1 MFTAHRRQ
9 SRLRRRA
16 AIALVGALCLT
27 SLSTASVHATS
38 APEAFKR
45 GGEVTIGINEPF
57 SGVCYTAAIAGPALS
72 ALSAVFEGLFTK
84 TAKGEPIG
92 LLASHAVPS
101 SDFTKWNIYLRPNIS
116 FTNGQPMNA
125 DAVIENLN
133 YWRGAKYQ
141 FPATNLWTLGGG
153 AASFANIIGL
163 RKIDDLTVGVDLFRP
178 QNDLPE
184 LLSFPS
190 TGLRAS
196 AQLAT
201 ANSCN
206 TVAIGT
212 GPFTVAS
219 ITSKDLVLQANPNY
233 WRRDPR
239 YPNTKLPF
247 LSKLTFSVAMEA
259 SQRAAAVRQGAFD
272 AAIFTGRTDNTF
284 IVDLEQRKSF
294 VNVYRS
300 PVHYYPSFFL
310 NQGNGGPF
318 SDLNA
323 RLAVTTCIDRVRFNS
338 VRMKGR
344 GQVPTSIVG
353 KENILYNPSGFTK
366 FDVKKSKEYVAAYL
380 AAHPDKTSLSF
391 NIPFEGA
398 AQSQNTAKFL
408 QATFAKCGI
417 TMNILTEEQAV
428 WATRAFN
435 VATGN
440 NLYDA
445 VFTGAI
451 TMTGAALNFPFLV
464 TNSFPADTTN
474 PLKMFRTTLGRVFN
488 LTKHTDTSIDDLLW
502 QARAASTPAKAKVAY
517 QAVTKKIQEQ
527 AIFTSVGN
535 FGWAY
540 VTNDKAK
547 LSAPGNL
554 VIKKGVPMVAV
565 GPSWMDWAGLSKG

>member
-1 MFTAHRRQ
+1 MFKTQKQRT
-9 SRLRRRA
+9 LRKRVA
-16 AIALVGALCLT
+16 SVLAGVICLS
-27 SLSTASVHATS
+27 SLSTASVAAAGS
-38 APEAFKR
+38 PEAVKR
-45 GGEVTIGINEPF
+45 GGEVTVGINEPF
-57 SGVCYTAAIAGPALS
+57 AGLCYTALVAGPALS
-72 ALSAVFEGLFTK
+72 AMSAVFEGLFTK
-84 TAKGEPIG
+84 TATGEPIG

-101 SDFTKWNIYLRPNIS
+101 GDFTKWNIYLRPNIS

-125 DAVIENLN
+125 DAVIENMN

-153 AASFANIIGL
+153 VAGFANIIGL

-201 ANSCN
+201 ANDCN
-206 TVAIGT
+206 SKAIGT
-212 GPFTVAS
+212 GPFTVVS
-219 ITSKDLVLQANPNY
+219 IRTGELVLEANPNY

-239 YPNTKLPF
+239 RPNTKLPY

-323 RLAVTTCIDRVRFNS
+323 RLAVTTCIDRARFNTI
-338 VRMKGR
+338 RMKGR
-344 GQVPTSIVG
+344 GEVPTSIVG
-353 KENILYNPSGFTK
+353 KENILYNPKGFTK
-366 FDVKKSKEYVAAYL
+366 FDVNKSKTYVAAYL
-380 AAHPDKTSLSF
+380 AANPGKTSLSF
-391 NIPFEGA
+391 NIPFEGS

-428 WATRAFN
+428 WAPRAYN
-435 VATGN
+435 VANGN
-440 NLYDA
+440 NFYDA
-445 VFTGAI
+445 VFTGSI
-451 TMTGAALNFPFLV
+451 TMTGAALNFPFLA
-464 TNSFPADTTN
+464 TNAFPADSTN
-474 PLKMFRTTLGRVFN
+474 PLKMFRATLGRLYN
-488 LTKHTDTSIDDLLW
+488 LTKHTDTSVDDLLW
-502 QARAASTPAKAKVAY
+502 QARAATTPAKAKVAY

-554 VIKKGVPMVAV
+554 QIKKGVKMLAV
-565 GPSWMDWAGLSKG
+565 SPSWMDWAGLSKG